1 MRTKHILTA
10 LVFPALFAACTADE
24 FNDSITNG
32 STAERAQLSENFK
45 LNFDGA
51 DTRFSAGDPDES
63 LYFTYEVGD
72 TIGGAIADQYFGGD
86 RYEVVNYISTNH
98 PFVRNAAGEWV
109 INHTMVEGNYLFYF
123 PYNENNHSRGAVH
136 YSIPVLQDLTGED
149 GKFNPKAAVEKY
161 NMGVG
166 LQFLDKEDLSASLT
180 LANIYGYAKLQLKL
194 DNTYAGGEV
203 DKIVLQD
210 NGRGFALNGQISNKK
225 VASLFKSS
233 DPDALKN
240 ATTTAVFSIA
250 SGESFYDATLNNTS
264 SVMVA
269 KVPAGTTLK
278 ADAQNNK
285 TFETYI
291 VMPAATDY
299 DVNVYLY
306 MADGSVYE
314 AENVTFDVLRNKIK
328 TVSENLVHAE
338 NAPYVVTS
346 EKDWN
351 EYVALLSKDDKAEF
365 IIAGDD
371 FSITNDIK
379 YPTNGATI
387 TIEGEVKVSGDDV
400 TMKNVTAEKIVIE
413 EGAKLTTDATLH
425 VCKWTSSNRYV
436 RGEVYNYGKLVVAKA
451 EVEGKTVVYGKDI
464 IGLCN
469 VYNMPG
475 ATLVVDKDAQAQ
487 FTLYN
492 QIENKEA
499 LNHGTVEINGMLT
512 LNNSS
517 VNSGVITNNGSLRGS
532 FTNKEEVVYPQGASG
547 DKIKNSFMPTIV
559 NNNEIFA
566 TGVVTNKGLV
576 ENNKNAEISCSK
588 VGGSAQFNNEG
599 TIELANGSRMLI
611 TSNANGEVILETLN
625 QGDWSIEGTQG
636 IVAYSTTASDAG
648 KSYDFAS
655 VGKGI
660 TKLYVNGSLGIQ
672 KIGNVEA
679 IEIAEN
685 ATLSLA
691 KDLYLNGTLTV
702 KEGADVVIA
711 TTKATVS
718 ELQVEK
724 GATVTINKDNEL
736 VATAVS
742 NEGTVYVGGQFST
755 STPEGEAGKGEFRST
770 SADGDNIQFGQTQDE
785 IDQEK
790 KEQAFEDALT
800 TLVTG
805 WVNNSGHS
813 TGWATATVAG
823 MLNTSNWSNATWS
836 EPAKFVEAY
845 NALYALSITEAD
857 INTVLP
863 DFATQVNAIVTSLKS
878 SAKTDAKTAV
888 STVVAANKV
897 GLGWKGGYGNAF
909 IGKINTGLQQ
919 MWNTYVDYLQ
929 ADAQAGIWDA
939 KYKNAT
945 GKLNKSLVFA
955 LDDIL
960 TDANLSDLTKATMPD
975 LAIPTGAYLNAP
987 TDSDNYLAVKA
998 WMDNNAFEAN
1008 SNTVATDISTGGTN
1022 YFYSNDD
1029 SVTRTNIQNWY
1040 VKANAT
1046 EVASIEAVKAKQ
1058 AASKYLDVVIE
1069 WEEPVYSDANLK
1081 ALVNLINE

>member
-63 LYFTYEVGD
+63 LYFDYEVGD
-72 TIGGAIADQYFGGD
+72 TIGGAIADQYNGGD
-86 RYEVVNYISTNH
+86 DYKVVNYISTNH

-203 DKIVLQD
+203 DKIVLQN
-210 NGRGFALNGQISNKK
+210 NGGSGFALNGQISNEK
-225 VASLFKSS
+225 VEKLFKST
-233 DPDALKN
+233 DPEALKK
-240 ATTTAVFSIA
+240 ATTTADFSIA
-250 SGESFYDATLNNTS
+250 LGESFYDATLNIPS

-278 ADAQNNK
+278 VDAQNNK

-291 VMPAATDY
+291 VMPAKVGY
-299 DVNVYLY
+299 NVNVYLY

-314 AENVTFDVLRNKIK
+314 AENVKFDVLRNKIK
-328 TVSENLVHAE
+328 TVSENLAHAE

-351 EYVALLSKDDKAEF
+351 EYVALLPKDKKDAEF

-387 TIEGEVKVSGDDV
+387 KIEGEVKVSGDDV
-400 TMKNVTAEKIVIE
+400 TMKNVTAGTIVIE
-413 EGAKLTTDATLH
+413 EGAQLTTDGTLSATT
-425 VCKWTSSNRYV
+425 VEN
-436 RGEVYNYGKLVVAKA
+436 NGKLIVAPAKD
-451 EVEGKTVVYGKDI
+451 ENGKVTPYELGTV
-464 IGLCN
+464 N
-469 VYNMPG
+469 NMPG

-512 LNNSS
+512 LNGVS
-517 VNSGVITNNGSLRGS
+517 VNSGMITNNGSLRGT
-532 FTNKEEVVYPQGASG
+532 FTNNGKVDYPQGASA

-566 TGVVTNKGLV
+566 TGVVTNNGLV

-588 VGGSAQFNNEG
+588 VGYADFTNNG
-599 TIELANGSRMLI
+599 TIDLADGSRMLI
-611 TSNANGEVILETLN
+611 TNNNNEVILETLN
-625 QGDWSIEGTQG
+625 QANWSIESTQG

-648 KSYDFAS
+648 KSYNFES

-672 KIGNVEA
+672 KMGKVKD

-685 ATLSLA
+685 ATLSLTKGLSLSGA
-691 KDLYLNGTLTV
+691 LTV
-702 KEGADVVIA
+702 KEGVDAVIV
-711 TTKATVS
+711 TENATVS
-718 ELQVEK
+718 KLTVEK
-724 GATVTINKDNEL
+724 GATVTINKDNNL
-736 VATAVS
+736 TATTVE
-742 NEGTVYVGGQFST
+742 NYGIVYVGGTFT
-755 STPEGEAGKGEFRST
+755 TKTTEEDAKAFGGEFRST
-770 SADGDNIQFGQTQDE
+770 SSQDNNIKFGKTDDQLAQENFNNALTALVNAWLQNTGLIGDGQT
-785 IDQEK
+785 IDNWNKVNGTAMTSTDWESNVEWVVAAVK
-790 KEQAFEDALT
+790 AFR
-800 TLVTG
+800 
-805 WVNNSGHS
+805 
-813 TGWATATVAG
+813 TATGYTADQIDG
-823 MLNTSNWSNATWS
+823 ILTNESNATVIETAVNTAKSTADGLLSTAISKMDNTWVGS
-836 EPAKFVEAY
+836 DVYQQTKAGDTLDKILNGSKSIDTGFAEYINGAATAIAGNNKLLWLSAKSLTKVTSVPAYSYIEIYETADVYKAMKLWKEATDNYKEEDWYKAGAITYGFDANNTSY
-845 NALYALSITEAD
+845 NTMKRMKNFFNEINKVDTTGDLLLGQELKPLKDYASQVVLKWNYTNSQIIALSD
-857 INTVLP
+857 IIVL
-863 DFATQVNAIVTSLKS
+863 
-878 SAKTDAKTAV
+878 
-888 STVVAANKV
+888 
-897 GLGWKGGYGNAF
+897 
-909 IGKINTGLQQ
+909 
-919 MWNTYVDYLQ
+919 
-929 ADAQAGIWDA
+929 AQ
-939 KYKNAT
+939 
-945 GKLNKSLVFA
+945 
-955 LDDIL
+955 
-960 TDANLSDLTKATMPD
+960 
-975 LAIPTGAYLNAP
+975 
-987 TDSDNYLAVKA
+987 
-998 WMDNNAFEAN
+998 
-1008 SNTVATDISTGGTN
+1008 
-1022 YFYSNDD
+1022 
-1029 SVTRTNIQNWY
+1029 
-1040 VKANAT
+1040 
-1046 EVASIEAVKAKQ
+1046 
-1058 AASKYLDVVIE
+1058 
-1069 WEEPVYSDANLK
+1069 
-1081 ALVNLINE
+1081 

>member
-63 LYFTYEVGD
+63 LYFAYEVGD

-86 RYEVVNYISTNH
+86 NYTVVNYISTNH

-210 NGRGFALNGQISNKK
+210 NGRGFALNGQISNEK

-240 ATTTAVFSIA
+240 ATTTARFSIA
-250 SGESFYDATLNNTS
+250 SGESFYDATLNTTS
-264 SVMVA
+264 PVMVA

-278 ADAQNNK
+278 VDAQNNK

-291 VMPAATDY
+291 VMPAKVGY
-299 DVNVYLY
+299 NVNVYLY

-328 TVSENLVHAE
+328 TVSKNLVHAE

-387 TIEGEVKVSGDDV
+387 KIEGEVKVSGDDV
-400 TMKNVTAEKIVIE
+400 TMKNVEADKIVIE
-413 EGAKLTTDATLH
+413 EGAQLTTDGTLSATT
-425 VCKWTSSNRYV
+425 VEN
-436 RGEVYNYGKLVVAKA
+436 NGKLIVAPAKD
-451 EVEGKTVVYGKDI
+451 ENGKVTPYELGTV
-464 IGLCN
+464 N
-469 VYNMPG
+469 NMPG

-487 FTLYN
+487 FALNN

-512 LNNSS
+512 LNGVS
-517 VNSGVITNNGSLRGS
+517 VNSGMITNNGSLRGT
-532 FTNKEEVVYPQGASG
+532 FTNNGKVDYPQGASA

-566 TGVVTNKGLV
+566 TGVVTNNGLV

-588 VGGSAQFNNEG
+588 VGYADFTNNG
-599 TIELANGSRMLI
+599 TIDLADGSRMLI
-611 TSNANGEVILETLN
+611 TNNNNEVILETLN
-625 QGDWSIEGTQG
+625 QANWSIEGTQG

-648 KSYDFAS
+648 KSYNFES

-672 KIGNVEA
+672 KMGKVKD

-685 ATLSLA
+685 ATLSLTKGLSLSGA
-691 KDLYLNGTLTV
+691 LTV
-702 KEGADVVIA
+702 KEGVDAVIV
-711 TTKATVS
+711 TENATVS
-718 ELQVEK
+718 NLIVEK
-724 GATVTINKDNEL
+724 GATVTINKDNNL
-736 VATAVS
+736 TATTVE
-742 NEGTVYVGGQFST
+742 NYGIVYVGGTFT
-755 STPEGEAGKGEFRST
+755 TKTTEEDAKAFGGEFRST
-770 SADGDNIQFGQTQDE
+770 SSQDNNIKFGKTDDQLAQENFNNALTALVNAWLQNTGLIGDGQT
-785 IDQEK
+785 ID
-790 KEQAFEDALT
+790 
-800 TLVTG
+800 
-805 WVNNSGHS
+805 
-813 TGWATATVAG
+813 
-823 MLNTSNWSNATWS
+823 NWSEVNGNVMASTDW
-836 EPAKFVEAY
+836 E
-845 NALYALSITEAD
+845 TD
-857 INTVLP
+857 IEWV
-863 DFATQVNAIVTSLKS
+863 
-878 SAKTDAKTAV
+878 KTAV
-888 STVVAANKV
+888 KAFKSVTGYYTDADIDGILTNELYAAV
-897 GLGWKGGYGNAF
+897 
-909 IGKINTGLQQ
+909 INTAVNTAKSTADGLLSTAISK
-919 MWNTYVDYLQ
+919 MDNTWVGSEVYKQ
-929 ADAQAGIWDA
+929 TKAGDTLDKISNGSNSIDTEFAGYINGAATAIAGNNKLLWLSA
-939 KYKNAT
+939 K
-945 GKLNKSLVFA
+945 S
-955 LDDIL
+955 
-960 TDANLSDLTKATMPD
+960 LTKATSVPAYSYIETYETADVYQAIKLWKEVTEKYYNGDSTLIPD
-975 LAIPTGAYLNAP
+975 WF
-987 TDSDNYLAVKA
+987 K
-998 WMDNNAFEAN
+998 
-1008 SNTVATDISTGGTN
+1008 
-1022 YFYSNDD
+1022 
-1029 SVTRTNIQNWY
+1029 
-1040 VKANAT
+1040 KANEYRFAT
-1046 EVASIEAVKAKQ
+1046 QTNTTNTMVRMKNFYNEINKVDTTGDLLLGQELKPLKELAEEVV
-1058 AASKYLDVVIE
+1058 LE
-1069 WEEPVYSDANLK
+1069 WNYT
-1081 ALVNLINE
+1081 NEQIQSLTEGF

>member
-51 DTRFSAGDPDES
+51 DTCFSAGDPDES

-72 TIGGAIADQYFGGD
+72 TIGGAIADQYSAGD
-86 RYEVVNYISTNH
+86 NYTVVNYISTNH

-203 DKIVLQD
+203 DKIVLQSTSAE
-210 NGRGFALNGQISNKK
+210 FALNGQISNEK
-225 VASLFKSS
+225 VANLFKSS

-240 ATTTAVFSIA
+240 ATTTAAFSLDYWDNYY
-250 SGESFYDATLNNTS
+250 EQELNTTS
-264 SVMVA
+264 PVMVA

-278 ADAQNNK
+278 VDAQNNK

-291 VMPAATDY
+291 VMPAAEDY
-299 DVNVYLY
+299 NVNVYLY

-314 AENVTFDVLRNKIK
+314 AKDVTFNVLRNKIK
-328 TVSENLVHAE
+328 TVSKNLVRAE

-351 EYVALLSKDDKAEF
+351 EYVALLSKDDKANF

-387 TIEGEVKVSGDDV
+387 TIDGEVKVSGDDV
-400 TMKNVTAEKIVIE
+400 TMKNVTAGTIVID
-413 EGAKLTTDATLH
+413 EGAQLTTDGTLSATT
-425 VCKWTSSNRYV
+425 VEN
-436 RGEVYNYGKLVVAKA
+436 NGKLIVAPAKD
-451 EVEGKTVVYGKDI
+451 ENGKVTLYELGTV
-464 IGLCN
+464 N
-469 VYNMPG
+469 NMPG

-512 LNNSS
+512 LNGASE
-517 VNSGVITNNGSLRGS
+517 NSGVITNNGSLRGS
-532 FTNKEEVVYPQGASG
+532 FTNNDEVVYPKGASA
-547 DKIKNSFMPTIV
+547 DKIKNAFMPTIV

-566 TGVVTNKGLV
+566 TGVVTNNGLV

-611 TSNANGEVILETLN
+611 TNNANGEVILETLN

-672 KIGNVEA
+672 KIGNVKA

-755 STPEGEAGKGEFRST
+755 STPEGEAGDGEFRST
-770 SADGDNIQFGQTQDE
+770 SASGDNIQFGKTESE
-785 IDQEK
+785 IEQEE
-790 KEQAFEDALT
+790 KEQALENALT

-823 MLNTSNWSNATWS
+823 MQNTSNWGSATWS
-836 EPAKFVEAY
+836 KPEEFVIAY
-845 NALYALSITEAD
+845 NALYAPSITVDD

-863 DFATQVNAIVTSLKS
+863 NFETQVNAIVTSLKS

-888 STVVAANKV
+888 STAVAANKV
-897 GLGWKGGYGNAF
+897 VLTWKSSNGYAY
-909 IGKINTGLQQ
+909 IDKVNTDLVT
-919 MWNTYVDYLQ
+919 MWNTYVGYLQ

-939 KYKNAT
+939 KYKNAS

-955 LDDIL
+955 LDVIL
-960 TDANLSDLTKATMPD
+960 TDANLSDPTKATMPD

-998 WMDNNAFEAN
+998 WMDNKAFKAN
-1008 SNTVATDISTGGTN
+1008 NKTTDSAIGTGSTTYYYNGSDENSISL
-1022 YFYSNDD
+1022 
-1029 SVTRTNIQNWY
+1029 TNIQSWY
-1040 VKANAT
+1040 IKASAT
-1046 EVASIEAVKAKQ
+1046 TMTTLGAVKAKQ

-1069 WEEPVYSDANLK
+1069 WEEPVYSDVNLK

>member
-63 LYFTYEVGD
+63 LYFAYEVGD

-86 RYEVVNYISTNH
+86 NYEVVNYISTNH

-109 INHTMVEGNYLFYF
+109 INHTMVEGHYLFYF

-203 DKIVLQD
+203 DKIVLQS
-210 NGRGFALNGQISNKK
+210 NGAEFALNGQISNTKLK
-225 VASLFKSS
+225 ELFMGTN
-233 DPDALKN
+233 PDALKE
-240 ATTTAVFSIA
+240 AETTAEFSLD
-250 SGESFYDATLNNTS
+250 ESDYNYYDRALNTTS
-264 SVMVA
+264 PVMVA

-278 ADAQNNK
+278 VDAQNNK

-291 VMPAATDY
+291 VMPAKVGY
-299 DVNVYLY
+299 NVNVYLY

-328 TVSENLVHAE
+328 TVSKNLVHAE

-387 TIEGEVKVSGDDV
+387 KIEGEVKVSGDDV
-400 TMKNVTAEKIVIE
+400 TMKNVEADKIVIE
-413 EGAKLTTDATLH
+413 EGAQLTTDGTLSATT
-425 VCKWTSSNRYV
+425 VEN
-436 RGEVYNYGKLVVAKA
+436 NGKLVVAPKKD
-451 EVEGKTVVYGKDI
+451 ENGKVILYTLETV
-464 IGLCN
+464 N
-469 VYNMPG
+469 NMPG

-512 LNNSS
+512 LNGASE
-517 VNSGVITNNGSLRGS
+517 NSGVITNNGSLRGS
-532 FTNKEEVVYPQGASG
+532 FTNNEEEVYPQGAIG
-547 DKIKNSFMPTIV
+547 ANIKNSFMPTIV

-566 TGVVTNKGLV
+566 TGVVTNEGLV

-588 VGGSAQFNNEG
+588 VDGNAKFNNEG

-611 TSNANGEVILETLN
+611 TDNTNGEVILETLN
-625 QGDWSIEGTQG
+625 QGDWSIEKTKGV
-636 IVAYSTTASDAG
+636 IAYSTTASDAG
-648 KSYDFAS
+648 KSYDFTS

-660 TKLYVNGSLGIQ
+660 TKLYINGSLGIT
-672 KIGNVEA
+672 KIGDVKA

-736 VATAVS
+736 VAKAVS

-770 SADGDNIQFGQTQDE
+770 SADGDNIQFGKTESE
-785 IDQEK
+785 IEQEE
-790 KEQAFEDALT
+790 KEQALENALT

-823 MLNTSNWSNATWS
+823 MQNTSNWGSATWS
-836 EPAKFVEAY
+836 KPEEFVKAY
-845 NALYALSITEAD
+845 NALYAPSITVDD

-863 DFATQVNAIVTSLKS
+863 NFETQVNAIVTSLKS

-888 STVVAANKV
+888 STAVAANKV
-897 GLGWKGGYGNAF
+897 NLTWKSSNGYAYIDKVNAGLVA
-909 IGKINTGLQQ
+909 
-919 MWNTYVDYLQ
+919 MWNAYVSYLK

-939 KYKNAT
+939 KYKNAS

-998 WMDNNAFEAN
+998 WMDNKAFKAN
-1008 SNTVATDISTGGTN
+1008 NKTTATNVNYAAGVTE
-1022 YFYSNDD
+1022 YFYSDEN
-1029 SVTRTNIQNWY
+1029 SVTLNKIQNWY

-1046 EVASIEAVKAKQ
+1046 EVATVAATKAKNV
-1058 AASKYLDVVIE
+1058 AKKYLDVVIE
-1069 WEEPVYSDANLK
+1069 WEAPVYSDVNLK
-1081 ALVNLINE
+1081 ALVSLINE

>member
-63 LYFTYEVGD
+63 LYFAYEVGD

-86 RYEVVNYISTNH
+86 NYTVVNYISTNH

-210 NGRGFALNGQISNKK
+210 NGRGFALNGQISNEK

-240 ATTTAVFSIA
+240 ATTTARFSIA
-250 SGESFYDATLNNTS
+250 SGESFYDATLNTTS

-291 VMPAATDY
+291 VMPAATGY

-328 TVSENLVHAE
+328 TVSKNLVRATDV
-338 NAPYVVTS
+338 PYVVTS

-351 EYVALLSKDDKAEF
+351 EYVALLTKDDKATF

-387 TIEGEVKVSGDDV
+387 KIKDEVKVSGDDV
-400 TMKNVTAEKIVIE
+400 TMKNVTAGTIVIE
-413 EGAKLTTDATLH
+413 EGAQLTTDGTLSATT
-425 VCKWTSSNRYV
+425 VEN
-436 RGEVYNYGKLVVAKA
+436 NGKLIVAPAKD
-451 EVEGKTVVYGKDI
+451 ENGKVTPYELGTV
-464 IGLCN
+464 N
-469 VYNMPG
+469 NMPG

-512 LNNSS
+512 LNGASE
-517 VNSGVITNNGSLRGS
+517 NSGVITNNGSLRGL
-532 FTNKEEVVYPQGASG
+532 FTNNDEVVYPKGASA

-566 TGVVTNKGLV
+566 TGVVTNNGLV

-588 VGGSAQFNNEG
+588 VGGSAQFNNDG

-611 TSNANGEVILETLN
+611 TNNANGEVILETLN

-672 KIGNVEA
+672 KIGNVKA

-823 MLNTSNWSNATWS
+823 MKNTSNWGSATWS
-836 EPAKFVEAY
+836 KPEEFVIAY
-845 NALYALSITEAD
+845 NALYASSITVDD

-863 DFATQVNAIVTSLKS
+863 KLESQVTEIVATLKS

-888 STVVAANKV
+888 STAVAANKV
-897 GLGWKGGYGNAF
+897 GLSWKGGHGNAF

-939 KYKNAT
+939 KYKNAS

-998 WMDNNAFEAN
+998 WMDNKAFKAN
-1008 SNTVATDISTGGTN
+1008 NKTTATNVNYVAGVTE
-1022 YFYSNDD
+1022 YFYSDES
-1029 SVTRTNIQNWY
+1029 SVTLNKIQNWY

-1046 EVASIEAVKAKQ
+1046 EVATVAATKAKNV
-1058 AASKYLDVVIE
+1058 AKKYLDVVIE
-1069 WEEPVYSDANLK
+1069 WEAPVYSDVNLK
-1081 ALVNLINE
+1081 ALVSLINE

>member
-51 DTRFSAGDPDES
+51 DTRFTAGDPDES
-63 LYFTYEVGD
+63 LYFDYEVGD
-72 TIGGAIADQYFGGD
+72 TIGGAIADVYKTDGTYD
-86 RYEVVNYISTNH
+86 VVNYISTNH
-98 PFVRNAAGEWV
+98 PFVLNAAGEWV

-136 YSIPVLQDLTGED
+136 YSIPVLQDLTGKD

-203 DKIVLQD
+203 DKIVLQSK
-210 NGRGFALNGQISNKK
+210 GAPFALNGQISNTK
-225 VASLFKSS
+225 VEDLFTDT
-233 DPDALKN
+233 DPEALKS
-240 ATTTAVFSIA
+240 ATTTADFSIA
-250 SGESFYDATLNNTS
+250 SDELYYDKALNTTS
-264 SVMVA
+264 PVMVA

-278 ADAQNNK
+278 VDAQNNK

-291 VMPAATDY
+291 VMPAATGY

-328 TVSENLVHAE
+328 TVSKNLVRATDV
-338 NAPYVVTS
+338 PYVVTS

-351 EYVALLSKDDKAEF
+351 EYVALLTKDDKATF

-387 TIEGEVKVSGDDV
+387 KIKDEVKVSGDDV
-400 TMKNVTAEKIVIE
+400 TMKNVTAGTIVIE
-413 EGAKLTTDATLH
+413 EGAQLTTDGTLSATT
-425 VCKWTSSNRYV
+425 VEN
-436 RGEVYNYGKLVVAKA
+436 NGKLIVAPAKD
-451 EVEGKTVVYGKDI
+451 ENGKVTPYELGTV
-464 IGLCN
+464 N
-469 VYNMPG
+469 NMPG

-512 LNNSS
+512 LNGASE
-517 VNSGVITNNGSLRGS
+517 NSGVITNNGSLRGL
-532 FTNKEEVVYPQGASG
+532 FTNNDEVVYPKGASA

-566 TGVVTNKGLV
+566 TGVVTNNGLV

-588 VGGSAQFNNEG
+588 VGGSAQFNNDG

-611 TSNANGEVILETLN
+611 TNNANGEVILETLN

-672 KIGNVEA
+672 KIGNVKA

-823 MLNTSNWSNATWS
+823 MKNTSNWGSATWS
-836 EPAKFVEAY
+836 KPEEFVIAY
-845 NALYALSITEAD
+845 NALYASSITVDD

-863 DFATQVNAIVTSLKS
+863 KLESQVTEIVATLKS

-888 STVVAANKV
+888 STAVAANKV
-897 GLGWKGGYGNAF
+897 GLSWKGGHGNAF

-939 KYKNAT
+939 KYKNAS

-998 WMDNNAFEAN
+998 WMDNKAFKAN
-1008 SNTVATDISTGGTN
+1008 NKTTATNVNYAAGVTE
-1022 YFYSNDD
+1022 YFYSDES
-1029 SVTRTNIQNWY
+1029 SVTLNKIQNWY

-1046 EVASIEAVKAKQ
+1046 EVATVAATKAKNV
-1058 AASKYLDVVIE
+1058 AKKYLDVVIE
-1069 WEEPVYSDANLK
+1069 WEAPVYSDVNLK
-1081 ALVNLINE
+1081 ALVSLINE

>member
-24 FNDSITNG
+24 FNDSINNG

-86 RYEVVNYISTNH
+86 NYEVVNYISTNH

-109 INHTMVEGNYLFYF
+109 INHTMVEGHYLFYF

-203 DKIVLQD
+203 DKIVLQS
-210 NGRGFALNGQISNKK
+210 NGAEFALNGQISNTKLK
-225 VASLFKSS
+225 ELFMGTN
-233 DPDALKN
+233 PDALKE
-240 ATTTAVFSIA
+240 AETTEAFSLD
-250 SGESFYDATLNNTS
+250 SWDNYYDPTLNITS

-291 VMPAATDY
+291 VMPAAENNY
-299 DVNVYLY
+299 KVNVYLY

-314 AENVTFDVLRNKIK
+314 AKAVTFKVLRNKIK
-328 TVSENLVHAE
+328 SLPVDLVRAE
-338 NAPYVVTS
+338 NVPYVVTS

-351 EYVALLSKDDKAEF
+351 EYVALLPKDKKNAEF

-387 TIEGEVKVSGDDV
+387 KIEGEVKVSGDDV
-400 TMKNVTAEKIVIE
+400 TMKNVTAGTIVIE
-413 EGAKLTTDATLH
+413 EGAQLTTDGTLSATT
-425 VCKWTSSNRYV
+425 VEN
-436 RGEVYNYGKLVVAKA
+436 NGKLIVAPAKD
-451 EVEGKTVVYGKDI
+451 ENGKVTPYELETV
-464 IGLCN
+464 N
-469 VYNMPG
+469 NMPG

-532 FTNKEEVVYPQGASG
+532 FTNNDEVVYPKGASA

-588 VGGSAQFNNEG
+588 VGGSAQFINEG

-611 TSNANGEVILETLN
+611 TDNANGEVILETLN

-672 KIGNVEA
+672 KIGNVKA

-755 STPEGEAGKGEFRST
+755 STPEGEAGDGEFRST
-770 SADGDNIQFGQTQDE
+770 SASGDNIQFGKTESE
-785 IDQEK
+785 IEQEE
-790 KEQAFEDALT
+790 KEQALENALT

-823 MLNTSNWSNATWS
+823 MKNTSNWGSATWS
-836 EPAKFVEAY
+836 KPEEFVKAY
-845 NALYALSITEAD
+845 NALYAPSITVDD

-863 DFATQVNAIVTSLKS
+863 NFETQVNAIVTSLKS

-888 STVVAANKV
+888 STAVAVAANKV
-897 GLGWKGGYGNAF
+897 DLTWKSSSGYAYIDKVNAGLVA
-909 IGKINTGLQQ
+909 
-919 MWNTYVDYLQ
+919 MWNAYVSYLK

-939 KYKNAT
+939 KYKNAS

-998 WMDNNAFEAN
+998 WMDNKAFKAN
-1008 SNTVATDISTGGTN
+1008 NKTTATNVNYAAGVTE
-1022 YFYSNDD
+1022 YFYSDES
-1029 SVTRTNIQNWY
+1029 SVTLNKIQNWY

-1046 EVASIEAVKAKQ
+1046 EVATVAATKAKNV
-1058 AASKYLDVVIE
+1058 AKKYLDVVIE
-1069 WEEPVYSDANLK
+1069 WEAPVYSDVNLK
-1081 ALVNLINE
+1081 ALVSLINE

>member
-72 TIGGAIADQYFGGD
+72 TIGGAIADQYSGGD
-86 RYEVVNYISTNH
+86 NYTVVNYISTNH

-203 DKIVLQD
+203 DKIVLQSTSVE
-210 NGRGFALNGQISNKK
+210 FALNGQISNEK
-225 VASLFKSS
+225 VANLFKSS

-240 ATTTAVFSIA
+240 ATTTAAFSLDYWDNYY
-250 SGESFYDATLNNTS
+250 EQELNTTS
-264 SVMVA
+264 PVMVA

-278 ADAQNNK
+278 VDAQNNK

-291 VMPAATDY
+291 VMPAKADY
-299 DVNVYLY
+299 NVKVYLY
-306 MADGSVYE
+306 MADGGVYE
-314 AENVTFDVLRNKIK
+314 SENVSFDVLRNKIK
-328 TVSENLVHAE
+328 TVSKNLVRAE

-351 EYVALLSKDDKAEF
+351 EYVALLPKDKKGAKF

-387 TIEGEVKVSGDDV
+387 KIEGEVKVSGDDV
-400 TMKNVTAEKIVIE
+400 TMKNVTAGTIVIE
-413 EGAKLTTDATLH
+413 EGAQLTTDGTLSATT
-425 VCKWTSSNRYV
+425 VEN
-436 RGEVYNYGKLVVAKA
+436 NGKLIVAPAKD
-451 EVEGKTVVYGKDI
+451 ENGKVTLYELGTV
-464 IGLCN
+464 N
-469 VYNMPG
+469 NMPG

-487 FTLYN
+487 FALNN

-512 LNNSS
+512 LNYSS
-517 VNSGVITNNGSLRGS
+517 ENSGVITNNGSLRGS
-532 FTNKEEVVYPQGASG
+532 FTNNDEVVYPKGASA
-547 DKIKNSFMPTIV
+547 DKIKNAFMPTIV

-566 TGVVTNKGLV
+566 TGVVTNNGLV

-588 VGGSAQFNNEG
+588 VGGSAQFNNQG

-611 TSNANGEVILETLN
+611 TNNANGEVILETLN

-672 KIGNVEA
+672 KIGNVKA

-823 MLNTSNWSNATWS
+823 MQNTSNWSSATWS
-836 EPAKFVEAY
+836 KPEEFVIAY
-845 NALYALSITEAD
+845 NALYAPSITEAD
-857 INTVLP
+857 INSVLP
-863 DFATQVNAIVTSLKS
+863 NFATQVNAIVTSLKS

-888 STVVAANKV
+888 STAVAANKV

-929 ADAQAGIWDA
+929 ADAHAGIWDA

-1069 WEEPVYSDANLK
+1069 WEAPVYSDANLK
-1081 ALVNLINE
+1081 ALVSLINE

>member
-24 FNDSITNG
+24 FNDSINNG

-210 NGRGFALNGQISNKK
+210 NDRGFALNGQISNGK

-240 ATTTAVFSIA
+240 ATTTAEFSIA

-291 VMPAATDY
+291 VMPAATGY

-425 VCKWTSSNRYV
+425 VCKWTSSNSYV
-436 RGEVYNYGKLVVAKA
+436 WGEVYNYGKLVVAKA

-512 LNNSS
+512 LNGASE
-517 VNSGVITNNGSLRGS
+517 NSGVITNNGSLRGL
-532 FTNKEEVVYPQGASG
+532 FTNNDEVVYPKGASA

-566 TGVVTNKGLV
+566 TGVVTNNGLV

-588 VGGSAQFNNEG
+588 VGYATFTNNG
-599 TIELANGSRMLI
+599 TIDLADGSRMLI
-611 TSNANGEVILETLN
+611 TDNNSEVILETLN
-625 QGDWSIEGTQG
+625 QANWSIEGAQG

-648 KSYDFAS
+648 KSYNFES

-660 TKLYVNGSLGIQ
+660 TKLYVNGSLGIT
-672 KIGNVEA
+672 KMGNVKD

-685 ATLSLA
+685 ATLSLT
-691 KDLYLNGTLTV
+691 KGLSLSSTMIV
-702 KEGADVVIA
+702 KEGVDAVIVTENA
-711 TTKATVS
+711 IVNN
-718 ELQVEK
+718 LIVEK
-724 GATVTINKDNEL
+724 GATVTINKDNNL
-736 VATAVS
+736 TATTVA
-742 NEGTVYVGGQFST
+742 NYGTVYVGGTFT
-755 STPEGEAGKGEFRST
+755 TTTTEEDAKAFGGEFRST
-770 SADGDNIQFGQTQDE
+770 SSQDNNITFGKTDDQLAQENFNNALTALVNAWLQNTGLIGDGQT
-785 IDQEK
+785 IDNWNKVNGTAMTSTDWESNVDWVVAAVK
-790 KEQAFEDALT
+790 AFQ
-800 TLVTG
+800 
-805 WVNNSGHS
+805 
-813 TGWATATVAG
+813 TATGYTADQIDG
-823 MLNTSNWSNATWS
+823 ILTNESNATVINAAVNTAKTTADGLLSTAISKMDNTWVGS
-836 EPAKFVEAY
+836 EVYKQTKAGDTLDKISNGSKSIDTGFAEYINSEA
-845 NALYALSITEAD
+845 
-857 INTVLP
+857 
-863 DFATQVNAIVTSLKS
+863 ATIAGSNKLLWL
-878 SAKTDAKTAV
+878 SAK
-888 STVVAANKV
+888 S
-897 GLGWKGGYGNAF
+897 
-909 IGKINTGLQQ
+909 
-919 MWNTYVDYLQ
+919 
-929 ADAQAGIWDA
+929 
-939 KYKNAT
+939 
-945 GKLNKSLVFA
+945 
-955 LDDIL
+955 
-960 TDANLSDLTKATMPD
+960 LTKATSVPAYSYIETYVNADVYKAMKLWKEATDNYKEEDWYKAGAITYGFDANDTSYNTMKRMKNFFNEINKVDTTGD
-975 LAIPTGAYLNAP
+975 LLLGQELKPLKDYASQVVLEWNY
-987 TDSDNYLAVKA
+987 TDSQ
-998 WMDNNAFEAN
+998 
-1008 SNTVATDISTGGTN
+1008 I
-1022 YFYSNDD
+1022 
-1029 SVTRTNIQNWY
+1029 
-1040 VKANAT
+1040 
-1046 EVASIEAVKAKQ
+1046 
-1058 AASKYLDVVIE
+1058 
-1069 WEEPVYSDANLK
+1069 K
-1081 ALVNLINE
+1081 ALSDIIVQAQ